1 SVFIKTLLEMP
12 ELRDGKLSCAVL
24 RGRKL
29 PDSLSTLQAK
39 NNKGRLE

>member
-29 PDSLSTLQAK
+29 PDISPHRKSILKKAL
-39 NNKGRLE
+39 RY

>member
-29 PDSLSTLQAK
+29 PDIIRNILQIEK
-39 NNKGRLE
+39 MNEI